1 MSKGGA
7 DTQTVTQTLDPEIKA
22 AYLGN
27 LDYSRD
33 VANQL
38 GVRQF
43 AGFDPLYQQGEAQA
57 RTVPGGLGAQNIG
70 TAANLTRAAAGYAP
84 SKVAADPTAIQSYMN
99 PYTQKV
105 IDTTLGDIERQRQM
119 QINQMGAQ
127 AQAAR
132 AFGGSRHGVAEAETN
147 LGFGRQS
154 AQTAANLRHA
164 GFQQAAQQAQEAAI
178 RNQTA
183 GLQGAQLRG
192 DMAAQLG
199 RLGGAQQQANL
210 LGARS
215 LMDLGLSRQALA
227 QRQLDAARGLG
238 QERLGI
244 MRGSLGL
251 LGSPTAGAGQ
261 STTASSEP
269 GLFDYLT
276 LGTTIAGIPGVL

>member
-1 MSKGGA
+1 
-7 DTQTVTQTLDPEIKA
+7 
-22 AYLGN
+22 
-27 LDYSRD
+27 
-33 VANQL
+33 
-38 GVRQF
+38 
-43 AGFDPLYQQGEAQA
+43 
-57 RTVPGGLGAQNIG
+57 
-70 TAANLTRAAAGYAP
+70 
-84 SKVAADPTAIQSYMN
+84 
-99 PYTQKV
+99 
-105 IDTTLGDIERQRQM
+105 
-119 QINQMGAQ
+119 
-127 AQAAR
+127 
-132 AFGGSRHGVAEAETN
+132 
-147 LGFGRQS
+147 
-154 AQTAANLRHA
+154 
-164 GFQQAAQQAQEAAI
+164 
-178 RNQTA
+178 
-183 GLQGAQLRG
+183 
-192 DMAAQLG
+192 MAAQLG